1 MLESYSEGFLTKCA
15 EYDIPFETAFEMLK
29 IASAGS
35 VGGMEKDAW
44 NYTSDAVAG
53 MINPWWGGGRA
64 TAPIA
69 TSSDNFIRKN
79 IGQRNTN
86 FMGYLDKVDSG
97 QAGTALGRA
106 WHGINDNWIGRNI
119 FGIRGSDKY
128 IEDMEDRRMRKAT
141 DLANDAV
148 RRQQHYQ
155 DLLNNAPQLD
165 QLEVSNLRGYQQ
177 RTSAN
182 PKAIPKMKT
191 TFGSNRRNGQG
202 GYQRPGYQRPGY
214 QRPGS
219 YRSPY
224 QYRPRMAGGNEYA

>member
-1 MLESYSEGFLTKCA
+1 MLGSYSEGFMTKCA
-15 EYDIPFETAFEMLK
+15 EHGLPFETAFEMLK
-29 IASAGS
+29 IANSS
-35 VGGMEKDAW
+35 MEKKAW
-44 NYTSDAVAG
+44 QDFSDVAAHTFG
-53 MINPWWGGGRA
+53 NPWWAGGRA

-69 TSSDNFIRKN
+69 ASSDNFMRKN
-79 IGQRNTN
+79 IGQRNAN

-106 WHGINDNWIGRNI
+106 WHGMNDNWIGRNI

-141 DLANDAV
+141 DLANEAV

-177 RTSAN
+177 HTSAN

-191 TFGSNRRNGQG
+191 TFGQNGRNGRPGAG
-202 GYQRPGYQRPGY
+202 GYRPGYQQRPYGGGYRPGY
-214 QRPGS
+214 G
-219 YRSPY
+219 
-224 QYRPRMAGGNEYA
+224 YRPRMADGY